1 MAVITISREL
11 GCDGDTI
18 AQEVAKKLG
27 YHLIDKEFVGAVMS
41 EYGLIEFD
49 REYDHLPTFWEKFD
63 MQKEERREVLV
74 DMLNRVIRAVA
85 QHGNVVI
92 LGRSGYVIL
101 NEFADV
107 LNVRIQAPKS
117 FRVQRVAEQD
127 GSSLEKAEEKVLESD
142 KVRSIFIETFYDIQW
157 ESVNDF
163 DICINR
169 SKIPVSL
176 IVNSL
181 STATQA
187 LAKQDITPL
196 TSSIEVDATLAKA
209 ISEEFDCESV
219 H

>member
-1 MAVITISREL
+1 
-11 GCDGDTI
+11 
-18 AQEVAKKLG
+18 
-27 YHLIDKEFVGAVMS
+27 
-41 EYGLIEFD
+41 
-49 REYDHLPTFWEKFD
+49 